1 MPLYSNYKVMK
12 YSYSVVAILL
22 NILFCA
28 ILLWFF
34 SYNAFLR
41 PYLGS
46 TVKEF
51 ISGLLLLVT
60 LYANYYILYPKLYL
74 SHTSLYW
81 LSVVIACLVIG
92 CVELASGYSFIM
104 KCNAVRISEC
114 GSFYYFSKH
123 FIFIFCR
130 NLAFNFFPYML
141 RDRKHLRQSL
151 DTEVRVVYQYARMI
165 DVCDGKNNCMHIPID
180 DIFYCKKNGNE
191 AKVYTVDGAEYT
203 RYSTIKYLTQ
213 LLDNKEFI
221 RISPSIIVSFQ
232 FIASC
237 VGEAVVMKTM
247 PWMKSPL
254 AFKLDSNRYPLA
266 PHKIQDYLKATIGG
280 MESGQLDCEEEQSIK
295 SQSAQPKEKLDTVF
309 DYIRE
314 HPGCRSTEL
323 MSHTSYPKTTME
335 RYLSYLKKQGLI
347 EYTGSKKK
355 GGYYLVNAASE
366 MMDIKPAQQEEK
378 TVGKLADESGSS
390 Q

>member
-1 MPLYSNYKVMK
+1 MYSNY
-12 YSYSVVAILL
+12 L
-22 NILFCA
+22 
-28 ILLWFF
+28 
-34 SYNAFLR
+34 
-41 PYLGS
+41 
-46 TVKEF
+46 
-51 ISGLLLLVT
+51 
-60 LYANYYILYPKLYL
+60 ILYPKLYR

-81 LSVVIACLVIG
+81 FLVVTFSLVAG
-92 CVELASGYSFIM
+92 CIELTLGFPFIS
-104 KCNAVRISEC
+104 KCNAVIIAEV
-114 GSFYYFSKH
+114 GVLHHFTKLLF
-123 FIFIFCR
+123 FIFFR
-130 NLAFNFFPYML
+130 NLAFNFFPYIL
-141 RDRKHLRQSL
+141 RERKQLRQSL

-191 AKVYTVDGAEYT
+191 AKVYTVDGAKYT

-221 RISPSIIVSFQ
+221 RISPSIIVPFQ

-280 MESGQLDCEEEQSIK
+280 MESGQLYSEEERSIK
-295 SQSAQPKEKLDTVF
+295 SPSAPPKEKLDTVL
-309 DYIRE
+309 DYIKG

-323 MSHTSYPKTTME
+323 MSHTFYPKTTME

-355 GGYYLVNAASE
+355 GGYHLVDAASE
-366 MMDIKPAQQEEK
+366 MLDIEPVQQEGMLGGE
-378 TVGKLADESGSS
+378 LADESGSS
-390 Q
+390 QYFINSSLS